1 MPQGEGEIMSDK
13 IKIDSVPQV
22 GDKGSVAVKHLQIS
36 LNEKGAK
43 LVVDGDY
50 GPKTKE
56 AVSSFQKSINL
67 PGSGIVGPLT
77 LAALDLEVALTDI
90 KDKAKAPWFWVA
102 KKFEGKHE
110 SNKEFQEKL
119 GGMWGKAGLPQFKGL
134 VGSAR
139 AWCALFVLSNL
150 AWGGVSYKGG
160 NASAISWDNFGHDI
174 NWKVDGFPQGAV
186 VRLNGGGNCKTTSG
200 NHVTFANGDC
210 SGMDL
215 NKEGATFSGYGGNQG
230 NMAKVSS
237 YSVSKICSVS
247 WPSAQADGT
256 PVAKPAP
263 VLISKNC
270 SNGKT
275 DSEEST
281 R

>member
-1 MPQGEGEIMSDK
+1 MSDK

-36 LNEKGAK
+36 LNERGEK

-50 GPKTKE
+50 GPKTKA
-56 AVSSFQKSINL
+56 AVSEFQKSINL

-77 LAALDLEVALTDI
+77 LAALGLEVALTDI

-119 GGMWGKAGLPQFKGL
+119 GSMWGKAGLPQFKGL

-139 AWCALFVLSNL
+139 AWCALFVLANL
-150 AWGGVSYKGG
+150 AWAGVSYKGLTAAAKSG
-160 NASAISWDNFGHDI
+160 QNLGHDLD
-174 NWKVDGFPQGAV
+174 WKKDGFPQGSV
-186 VRLNGGGNCKTTSG
+186 VWINAKSCKSGSG
-200 NHVTFANGDC
+200 NHITFANGDC
-210 SGMDL
+210 SAADL
-215 NKEGATFSGYGGNQG
+215 GKAGATFSGYGGNQG
-230 NMAKVSS
+230 NMAKIST
-237 YSVSKICSVS
+237 YSVARICSVN
-247 WPSAQADGT
+247 WPEKEADGT
-256 PVAKPAP
+256 PVAKPGP
-263 VLISKNC
+263 VLVSKNC

-275 DSEEST
+275 DSKEST